1 MNKKVGSGFIL
12 CAIAIAL
19 ASVGIVFCGKAAG
32 LGLLYTGAD
41 IGLIYLVYPALFLLA
56 LIFLL
61 IGLRK
66 IRKNFKRKPKAPKL
80 KPVLCSACG
89 AKNSA
94 GDRFCQN
101 CRAELAV

>member
-19 ASVGIVFCGKAAG
+19 AMVGIVFCGKAAG
-32 LGLLYTGAD
+32 FGLLYTGAD
-41 IGLIYLVYPALFLLA
+41 IGLIYLVFPVFFLLA

-61 IGLRK
+61 IGVRK
-66 IRKNFKRKPKAPKL
+66 IRKNFKRKPKAPKP
-80 KPVLCSACG
+80 KPVLCNACG
-89 AKNSA
+89 AKNNE

-101 CRAELAV
+101 CRAELVV